1 MNGTQNPGRI
11 AVVTGA
17 SSGIG
22 AATARALA
30 ADGHRVALLARRTD
44 RISGLARELDNGS
57 IAIEADVTDRSALV
71 AAAERV
77 KQELGDADVLV
88 NNAGVMLLGPFGS
101 DQRDDYRQMI
111 EVNLLGA
118 ITPLPG
124 RAVRPATEETFT
136 MYAAT
141 KWGINGW
148 SESLR
153 ATELPNHITHA
164 ETKQGA
170 EALYSQV
177 DVTAKDI
184 AEVIAFA
191 VSRPRRLAIHE
202 ILLRP
207 AGQDA

>member
-101 DQRDDYRQMI
+101 DQRDDDRQMI
-111 EVNLLGA
+111 EVKLLGA
-118 ITPLPG
+118 IT
-124 RAVRPATEETFT
+124 ATEVFLDQLKNGGGDIVNISSVAGRTARPGNGV
-136 MYAAT
+136 YAAT

-153 ATELPNHITHA
+153 RELLPDVRVTLIKPGAVATELPDHITR
-164 ETKQGA
+164 
-170 EALYSQV
+170 
-177 DVTAKDI
+177 TAGSS
-184 AEVIAFA
+184 AAPA
-191 VSRPRRLAIHE
+191 SR
-202 ILLRP
+202 
-207 AGQDA
+207 

>member
-1 MNGTQNPGRI
+1 MR
-11 AVVTGA
+11 VTW
-17 SSGIG
+17 SGNSV
-22 AATARALA
+22 ATAPGLI
-30 ADGHRVALLARRTD
+30 RVTRTSGSSSRRSD
-44 RISGLARELDNGS
+44 SDQPLMPH
-57 IAIEADVTDRSALV
+57 LV
-71 AAAERV
+71 AA
-77 KQELGDADVLV
+77 D
-88 NNAGVMLLGPFGS
+88 
-101 DQRDDYRQMI
+101 
-111 EVNLLGA
+111 
-118 ITPLPG
+118 TPLPG

-170 EALYSQV
+170 EALYRQV
-177 DVTAKDI
+177 DVTAEDI
-184 AEVIAFA
+184 AD
-191 VSRPRRLAIHE
+191 E